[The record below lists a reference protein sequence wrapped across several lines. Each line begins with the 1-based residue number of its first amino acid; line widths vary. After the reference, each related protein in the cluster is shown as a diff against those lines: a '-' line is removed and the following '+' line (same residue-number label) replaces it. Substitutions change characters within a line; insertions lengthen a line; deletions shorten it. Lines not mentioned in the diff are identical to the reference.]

1 METKRGFWLAHIK
14 LQSASIIRFLSI
26 IAALLILLNSI
37 MLIVYFYIGDSNIF
51 DFVQMIDLDQEANLP
66 TVFSSAILLI
76 AAFLF
81 YLLGQKSKSLQDNQ
95 YPYWLGLS
103 IVFTFLGLD
112 EGATIHETL
121 GDMTE
126 KYVDANGYLHY
137 PWVISYTIL
146 VTILGFLYFRFFFNM
161 ERKLFWSFMKAA
173 AIFLT
178 GAIGFE
184 LLGAKE
190 ASLHSSDTMLYCYYY
205 TIEESLEMFGV
216 IYLISILLKLLEKET
231 LAITT
236 EK

>member
-1 METKRGFWLAHIK
+1 LAHIK
-14 LQSASIIRFLSI
+14 LRSAGIIRFLST
-26 IAALLILLNSI
+26 IAILLILLNSI
-37 MLIVYFYIGDSNIF
+37 MLIVYFYIGDSKIF
-51 DFVQMIDLDQEANLP
+51 DFVQMVDLDQEANLP

-81 YLLGQKSKSLQDNQ
+81 YLLSKKSKTSQDGQ
-95 YPYWLGLS
+95 YHYWLGLS
-103 IVFTFLGLD
+103 AVFVFLGFD

-121 GDMTE
+121 GDLTE
-126 KYVDANGYLHY
+126 KYINTSGYLYY
-137 PWVISYTIL
+137 PWVISYSIL
-146 VTILGFLYFRFFFNM
+146 VIILGFLYFRFFFKM
-161 ERKLFWSFMKAA
+161 KKKLFWSFVKAA

-190 ASLHSSDTMLYCYYY
+190 ASLHGSDTMLYCYYY
-205 TIEESLEMFGV
+205 TIEESLEMLGV

-231 LAITT
+231 LTTTT

>member
-1 METKRGFWLAHIK
+1 LAHIK
-14 LQSASIIRFLSI
+14 LRSASIIKFLSI
-26 IAALLILLNSI
+26 IAILLILLNSI
-37 MLIVYFYIGDSNIF
+37 MLIVYFYVDDSKIF
-51 DFVQMIDLDQEANLP
+51 DFIQMVDLDQEANLP

-81 YLLGQKSKSLQDNQ
+81 YLLSQKSKTSQDGQ
-95 YPYWLGLS
+95 YHYWLGLS
-103 IVFTFLGLD
+103 TVFGFLGFD

-121 GDMTE
+121 GDLTE
-126 KYVDANGYLHY
+126 KYVNASGYLHY
-137 PWVISYTIL
+137 PWVISYGIL
-146 VTILGFLYFRFFFNM
+146 VIILGFLYFRFFLKM
-161 ERKLFWSFMKAA
+161 EKKLFWSFMKAA

-190 ASLHSSDTMLYCYYY
+190 ASLHGSDTMLYCYYY

-231 LAITT
+231 LAVTT